1 MQTATADPLVGRVLD
16 GRYRIRS
23 RIARGGMSTVYSA
36 VDERLDRFVAIKVM
50 SSGLSADPAF
60 ADRFTREAR
69 ASAKLAHV
77 NTVAVFDQG
86 EDRGHVFLVMELVNG
101 RTLRDLLRERGRLSP
116 AEAVSIMEPVLAAL
130 AAAHR
135 AGLVHRDVKPEN
147 ILLSDDGVVKV
158 ADFGLARAVGT
169 EGAATQVGMMM
180 GTVAYC
186 SPEQVSRGNTDQRS
200 DVYSAGIMFF
210 ELLTGQA
217 PYVGDSAMAVAYQHV
232 HSRVPAPSS
241 RVAGVPHQLDDL
253 IVRATDSNPA
263 GRPNDAGAFLAE
275 LSDIRTELGL
285 PVVPVPSRPRPN
297 GHRPGAANAATAP
310 NPAAGPDVGSTQRL
324 APGGRVHDTAVGAP
338 VGIAGPGG
346 RPPGPVRP
354 TRDAQRLPPPPTVNP
369 HLAHRRK
376 RRRGLL
382 VILLVFLL
390 IGIAAGFT
398 GWWLVAGRYTH
409 VPDVGGEPRAT
420 AVAALHKAGFSNITT
435 SQVNDDTVPRGTV
448 VGTKP
453 GGHSQVRRHAKIT
466 LLISLGP
473 KLYKLPDVRGKSQD
487 DAMSLLG
494 QTHAKVTVTQ
504 HFDDSVPKGDAIGT
518 DPAAGQQVRGNT
530 PVTLIMSSGPE
541 LKDVPDVTGD
551 NQDDA
556 TNTLQDAGFEVNVV
570 QQFSDSVDEGKVISQ
585 DPPGGQQLA
594 KGHTVTITVSQGS
607 QTVKVPDI
615 SSGTTASDARKTL
628 QDAGLKVK
636 IQSVFGG
643 GNGNNDGRKVIS
655 VDPPSGT
662 DVHRGDTITLY
673 VL

>member
-50 SSGLSADPAF
+50 SNGLSADPAF

-169 EGAATQVGMMM
+169 EGTATQVGVMM

-200 DVYSAGIMFF
+200 DVYSAGVMFF

-241 RVAGVPHQLDDL
+241 RVAGIPQQLDDL
-253 IVRATDSNPA
+253 VVRTTDSDPA

-275 LSDIRTELGL
+275 LADIRTELGL
-285 PVVPVPSRPRPN
+285 PVVPVPARPRAN
-297 GHRPGAANAATAP
+297 GRRPGSTAVTAP
-310 NPAAGPDVGSTQRL
+310 PGAGPDAGSTQQL
-324 APGGRVHDTAVGAP
+324 APGGRVHDTAIGAP
-338 VGIAGPGG
+338 VSLGRPGG
-346 RPPGPVRP
+346 PPPGPVRGP
-354 TRDAQRLPPPPTVNP
+354 RNPQRLPPPPTINP

-409 VPDVGGEPRAT
+409 VPDVGGETRTT
-420 AVAALHKAGFSNITT
+420 ALAALHKAGFNEVTT

-494 QTHAKVTVTQ
+494 QAHADVTTTE
-504 HFDDSVPKGDAIGT
+504 HFDDSVPKGNAIGT
-518 DPAAGQQVRGNT
+518 DPAAGQQVRANT

-541 LKDVPDVTGD
+541 LKDVPDVTGND
-551 NQDDA
+551 QNDA
-556 TNTLQDAGFEVNVV
+556 TNTLQNAGFEVNVV
-570 QQFSDSVDEGKVISQ
+570 QKFSDSVDEGKVISQ

-594 KGHTVTITVSQGS
+594 KGRTVTITVSQGA
-607 QTVKVPDI
+607 QTVTVPDI
-615 SSGTTASDARKTL
+615 ASGTRAGDARKTL

-636 IQSVFGG
+636 IRPVLGG
-643 GNGNNDGRKVIS
+643 GNSGDDSRQVIS
-655 VDPPSGT
+655 MDPPSGT